1 MKAYF
6 INRYG
11 KSDVLTSGDLPEPAL
26 RDDDVLVQIH
36 AAGVNPLDNK
46 IRDGEFKLL
55 LPYKMPLILGNDL
68 AGVVVRVGARV
79 RRFKTGD
86 EVGKRPGAAAPATPS
101 TS

>member
-11 KSDVLTSGDLPEPAL
+11 QSCVLTSGDLPEPAL

-46 IRDGEFKLL
+46 IRLDRDHRRIAGSQAGQPDDGGCLVHS
-55 LPYKMPLILGNDL
+55 
-68 AGVVVRVGARV
+68 AGGAHRVA
-79 RRFKTGD
+79 D
-86 EVGKRPGAAAPATPS
+86 PG
-101 TS
+101 